1 MAQGGRPS
9 GGAGRASVLEFQLA
23 TQGAAQAPGRRNLA
37 SSSEESAGRRCGR
50 SAGGPHLGFCQ
61 VDARAPS
68 RTLEM
73 FVASVRTEI
82 CFKCNHVRLGRNA
95 FVTRGSEYWSHA
107 TVNDR
112 APPASFLPAV
122 QRKRSLTMPDNLNH
136 DTRRAMSATNAME
149 VFSPQKQVRPMNERL
164 TEFSDNEADFCVM
177 RCTLPAGAVV
187 PMHSHADRE
196 TFYLLSGELD
206 ALMGDRWE
214 VLRPGDVFDVRGG
227 QARLEKF
234 VASGG
239 LNHLRDN
246 DKAGPVSGRDI
257 DSSRRLASR
266 RARSALPQTCQFTRV
281 LAGKCGRECSG
292 RTGRQLGR
300 GSRLTAAR

>member
-1 MAQGGRPS
+1 
-9 GGAGRASVLEFQLA
+9 
-23 TQGAAQAPGRRNLA
+23 
-37 SSSEESAGRRCGR
+37 
-50 SAGGPHLGFCQ
+50 LGFCQ

-206 ALMGDRWE
+206 ALRGDRWE
-214 VLRPGDVFDVRGG
+214 VLRPGDVFDVREGAKHAWRNSS
-227 QARLEKF
+227 QAAASIICVTTTKLARFLEEISIPVDGSLAEEPAQRFLRL
-234 VASGG
+234 V
-239 LNHLRDN
+239 N
-246 DKAGPVSGRDI
+246 
-257 DSSRRLASR
+257 SRGYWLAS
-266 RARSALPQTCQFTRV
+266 AEENAAVGLDV
-281 LAGKCGRECSG
+281 NWD
-292 RTGRQLGR
+292 
-300 GSRLTAAR
+300 AARD